1 MELLFSNMHPSITI
15 YFNSPIHTLSLHNS
29 FRWFHILHRP
39 TLWAAVRQEQSQV
52 IAAYY
57 QVTISKENNRQ
68 PFSVGIDDMLEIHK
82 AFTSNISQLF
92 INACKLQLRDN
103 TYTMTHSFSQS
114 QNQFSSHLKISRKG
128 TPVFDWFGMAAL
140 IRVKLQPTLTF
151 SFSQLLISEQICN
164 RDLLPLPKPHAFFIF
179 YSLYGN
185 IIQIYIYI

>member
-1 MELLFSNMHPSITI
+1 MVS
-15 YFNSPIHTLSLHNS
+15 HTA
-29 FRWFHILHRP
+29 P
-39 TLWAAVRQEQSQV
+39 AYPQAAVRQEQSQV

-57 QVTISKENNRQ
+57 QETISKENNRQ

-128 TPVFDWFGMAAL
+128 TPVFD
-140 IRVKLQPTLTF
+140 
-151 SFSQLLISEQICN
+151 
-164 RDLLPLPKPHAFFIF
+164 
-179 YSLYGN
+179 
-185 IIQIYIYI
+185 